1 MVPLQQ
7 FEGDG
12 AQEAVADD
20 EAQEADVGEDKGDE
34 LLEGPEGVQPRAG
47 EPTAQVAA
55 PAAHRV
61 GAAAA
66 TSCRTTT
73 PAVLAFVA
81 AAAVDVT

>member
-12 AQEAVADD
+12 PQEAVADD

-47 EPTAQVAA
+47 EPPAQVVA

-66 TSCRTTT
+66 TSCRT
-73 PAVLAFVA
+73 PAVLVDIVA

>member
-1 MVPLQQ
+1 MVPFQQ

-12 AQEAVADD
+12 PQEAVADD
-20 EAQEADVGEDKGDE
+20 KAEEADVGEDKGDE
-34 LLEGPEGVQPRAG
+34 LLEGPQGVQPRAG
-47 EPTAQVAA
+47 EPPAQVVA

-66 TSCRTTT
+66 TSCRTTS
-73 PAVLAFVA
+73 VLAFVA

>member
-12 AQEAVADD
+12 AQETVADD
-20 EAQEADVGEDKGDE
+20 KAQEADVGEDKGDE

-47 EPTAQVAA
+47 KPPAQVVA

-66 TSCRTTT
+66 TSCRTTS
-73 PAVLAFVA
+73 VLGFIA